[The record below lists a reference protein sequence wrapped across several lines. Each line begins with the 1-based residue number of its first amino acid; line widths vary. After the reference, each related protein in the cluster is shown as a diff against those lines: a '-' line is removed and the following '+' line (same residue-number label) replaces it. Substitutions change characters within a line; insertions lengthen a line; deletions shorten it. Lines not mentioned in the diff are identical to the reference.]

1 MTKQESSPSAL
12 DRARHKAY
20 WRLVPLLFL
29 SYMIAYVDRV
39 NVAFAKL
46 TMSKD
51 LPAFDNAVIGTGAGI
66 FFLGYFLL
74 EIPGSLLVE
83 RWSARKWISRI
94 MVSWGFVAALT
105 AFVRTPNE
113 FYTVRF
119 MLGLAEAGFFP
130 GVLVFLTH
138 WFPERDRARA
148 FAFFF
153 IATPIAQ
160 VVSPTISNQL
170 LKIGLT
176 EVIDGVSITH
186 PLVLGLKGWQW
197 VYVGWGV
204 PAVVLGL
211 LILWLLPDWPRDAR
225 WLTKDE
231 SQALESELER
241 EKAARTQAGGGRHL
255 TVLEGLRNPRVLM
268 LAAAYFCVVTAQYG
282 TEFFLPTLLER
293 WYKLKLDTLAALVI
307 IPPIGALAG
316 QIVMAWS
323 SDRTKERRLHTV
335 VPIAI
340 GAAAL
345 AMMPLTLGSL
355 FLTMTLLIVTRT
367 GMKAYMPA
375 FWTLPGLFLT
385 QSAAAGS
392 VGLINS
398 VGNLGGFLGP
408 YVLGQVDKLTGS
420 FHAGIYF
427 LAGIMSLAVVFVMAL
442 GLGGREKRS

>member
-1 MTKQESSPSAL
+1 MTQAPEPSAL
-12 DRARHKAY
+12 DRARRKAY
-20 WRLVPLLFL
+20 LRLVPLLFL
-29 SYMIAYVDRV
+29 SYMVAYVDRV

-94 MVSWGFVAALT
+94 MVSWGLVAALT
-105 AFVRTPNE
+105 AFVRTPRE

-160 VVSPTISNQL
+160 VISPTISNQL

-176 EVIDGVSITH
+176 EVVGGVSVTH

-197 VYVGWGV
+197 VYVGWGI
-204 PAVVLGL
+204 PALVLGI

-225 WLTKDE
+225 WLTPDE

-241 EKAARTQAGGGRHL
+241 EKAARLQAGGRHL
-255 TVLEGLRNPRVLM
+255 TLLEGLRNPRVLM

-316 QIVMAWS
+316 QIFMAWS
-323 SDRTKERRLHTV
+323 SDRTKERRLHTA
-335 VPIAI
+335 VPIAV
-340 GAAAL
+340 GAVAL
-345 AMMPLTLGSL
+345 ALMPLSLGSL
-355 FLTMTLLIVTRT
+355 WLTMALLIVART

-427 LAGIMSLAVVFVMAL
+427 LAGIMALAIVFVFAL